1 MEIYLISFILS
12 CTLLWISNKIRN
24 NRELKFL
31 INGIAILI
39 PCVIAGLRNTV
50 IGTDVEVYVKQLFDS
65 AKISSNYSE
74 YLNCSWWWIYRVKYV
89 SDFEG
94 GFTFLVYL
102 IVKLTNNIQW
112 VLFFIQLLIMIPIYF
127 GLKKIDGIGNKIYL
141 AILIFYF
148 SFYNIGLNTMRQY
161 IAIAFIFYGTCCLM
175 YDHRGAIKFFC
186 SLILAFLFHNSSI
199 FCVLIFLIY
208 KLLNRKYKKD
218 IVIKINSNTKIKLKS
233 IIVIS
238 SVFLSIF
245 LVLNANFFIKIFAIL
260 GIKDYSG
267 WAEGEVTLMW
277 SKIMRIIPIL
287 IIFLG
292 TGKYYIKNDS
302 NSYMYI
308 ILFVMSVAFS
318 QFASVTQYG
327 ERMSYMFQI
336 FNIVSIPS
344 LCYSH
349 PNKTIRKGMIIFIVC
364 YYIIYWYYYFVFGN
378 SGETVPY
385 KFYWQ

>member
-12 CTLLWISNKIRN
+12 CILLWISNKIKN

-31 INGIAILI
+31 INSIAILI
-39 PCVIAGLRNTV
+39 PCLVAGLRNTV
-50 IGTDVEVYVKQLFDS
+50 IGTDVEVYIKQLFDS

-74 YLNCSWWWIYRVKYV
+74 YLNCSWWWIYRVMHV
-89 SDFEG
+89 SDYEG

-102 IVKLTNNIQW
+102 VVKFTNNIQW
-112 VLFFIQLLIMIPIYF
+112 VLFFIQLLIMIPIYL
-127 GLKKIDGIGNKIYL
+127 GLKKIDRLGNKIYL
-141 AILIFYF
+141 AMFVFYF

-175 YDHRGAIKFFC
+175 YETRGTMKFFC

-199 FCVLIFLIY
+199 FCILIFLIY
-208 KLLNRKYKKD
+208 KLLDRKYKKD
-218 IVIKINSNTKIKLKS
+218 IVIKINSNMKINLKS

-245 LVLNANFFIKIFAIL
+245 LVLNANLFIRIFAIL

-267 WAEGEVTLMW
+267 WAEGKITFMW
-277 SKIMRIIPIL
+277 SKIVRIIPIL
-287 IIFLG
+287 FIFLIA
-292 TGKYYIKNDS
+292 GKYYTKNDS

-308 ILFVMSVAFS
+308 ILFIMSVAFS
-318 QFASVTQYG
+318 QFASVTEYG
-327 ERMSYMFQI
+327 ERMSYIFQI
-336 FNIVSIPS
+336 FNIVLVPSI
-344 LCYSH
+344 CYSH
-349 PNKTIRKGMIIFIVC
+349 PNKNINRYMTIFIIC
-364 YYIIYWYYYFVFGN
+364 YYVIYWYYYFVLGN
-378 SGETVPY
+378 VGETVPY